1 MRKVVFSTHPY
12 QCSYIIFGEAK
23 IEDMN
28 QQATAAAAQQFAEG
42 GDADE
47 DDDDDDI
54 PELTDAVDEEDVDDA
69 GLDADEINT
78 IMQQAGC
85 SRAKAVAALKKH
97 SNIVDA
103 ILVKPFFRVAI
114 DRSFLVSFFF
124 CCVLLFAIFCVVFVC
139 FLLDLSPSLAGTHSL
154 IGGISLDLEWWS
166 P

>member
-1 MRKVVFSTHPY
+1 MTTAKNILFVISKPDVFKSPVSDT
-12 QCSYIIFGEAK
+12 YIIFGEAK

-47 DDDDDDI
+47 DDD
-54 PELTDAVDEEDVDDA
+54 DDA

-103 ILVKPFFRVAI
+103 ILELTP
-114 DRSFLVSFFF
+114 
-124 CCVLLFAIFCVVFVC
+124 
-139 FLLDLSPSLAGTHSL
+139 
-154 IGGISLDLEWWS
+154 
-166 P
+166 